1 MDNSQVLE
9 LILAKLQ
16 GMEEKIHGMES
27 KIYGMEKKIET
38 VGTDFDDLK
47 NGQEEII
54 INLKKLETKIENE
67 LTEKIRGLY
76 DSREVIRDKLSS
88 INIKVDNLSD
98 RIDKHELIIKL
109 AEDSNI
115 SSTKENI
122 L

>member
-1 MDNSQVLE
+1 LAVLSV
-9 LILAKLQ
+9 LIS
-16 GMEEKIHGMES
+16 GI
-27 KIYGMEKKIET
+27 IIT

-88 INIKVDNLSD
+88 INIKVENLSD

>member
-1 MDNSQVLE
+1 MAVLSV
-9 LILAKLQ
+9 LIS
-16 GMEEKIHGMES
+16 GI
-27 KIYGMEKKIET
+27 IIT